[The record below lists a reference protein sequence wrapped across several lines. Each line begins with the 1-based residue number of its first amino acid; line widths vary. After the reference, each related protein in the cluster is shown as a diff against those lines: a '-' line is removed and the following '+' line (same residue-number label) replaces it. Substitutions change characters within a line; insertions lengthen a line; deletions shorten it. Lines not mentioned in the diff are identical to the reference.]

1 MIVHCLAPP
10 VKLMQESKVFFSAHI
25 KDMVEAKP
33 CPQGPSQSIT
43 RIRAKGFLET
53 THRLEPRGQPPSIL
67 DKKALTQC
75 VVRTTA
81 RGVVCGGHLVG
92 Q

>member
-1 MIVHCLAPP
+1 
-10 VKLMQESKVFFSAHI
+10 MQESKVFFSVHI
-25 KDMVEAKP
+25 NDKVEAKP
-33 CPQGPSQSIT
+33 CPQGTSQSIT

-67 DKKALTQC
+67 DKQALTQC
-75 VVRTTA
+75 VVRTTV
-81 RGVVCGGHLVG
+81 GVGWGGGHLVG